1 MPGQQ
6 PGRCF
11 VHLTPIGVRADRAAG
26 IRTLPKIGDCDL
38 PGAVVHATCAGHPL
52 ARKFDANVVP
62 MLFERSRLG

>member
-6 PGRCF
+6 PDRWF
-11 VHLTPIGVRADRAAG
+11 VHLTPTGVRADRAAG

-38 PGAVVHATCAGHPL
+38 PGTVVHATCAGHPL
-52 ARKFDANVVP
+52 AREFDANLVP